1 MTMLEKKKN
10 KFAKILTLI
19 AIFLILVYRA
29 DVVLERNDAGFLPID
44 SKTRG
49 FVLGL
54 PSVVLPLIAFGITYR
69 SPSTSL
75 GVLLIINGMI
85 ILIGSILS
93 VSLQETTET
102 IEKSVLI
109 ENLNSF
115 APIIGLGLV
124 IIFLGIWKSAR
135 QLE

>member
-1 MTMLEKKKN
+1 MLEKKKN
-10 KFAKILTLI
+10 NFAKIITVI
-19 AIFLILVYRA
+19 AIILILVYGVDVALDRA
-29 DVVLERNDAGFLPID
+29 DAGFVPFD

-69 SPSTSL
+69 TPSTSL

-85 ILIGSILS
+85 VLIGSILF

-102 IEKSVLI
+102 IENAVI
-109 ENLNSF
+109 VENLTSF
-115 APIIGLGLV
+115 APIIGLGIV
-124 IIFLGIWKSAR
+124 IIFLGIWKSVR
-135 QLE
+135 

>member
-1 MTMLEKKKN
+1 MLEKKKN
-10 KFAKILTLI
+10 TLARILTLI
-19 AIFLILVYRA
+19 AIFLILVYGV
-29 DVVLERNDAGFLPID
+29 DLVLDRTDAGFLPFD

-69 SPSTSL
+69 SPSTFL

-93 VSLQETTET
+93 VSLLETTPT
-102 IEKSVLI
+102 IENSVI
-109 ENLNSF
+109 MENLSSF
-115 APIIGLGLV
+115 APIIVLGLV

-135 QLE
+135 